1 MYEWL
6 ANDWMGKGKTEEALI
21 TCARWASARQRQ
33 SESSHGCPEEL
44 SIGDEDACPSW
55 TLERAILILE
65 KSLCRAAG
73 LIPEWGAIH
82 WAHSKIIT
90 KVGGR
95 EMEARDC
102 ARAALQMPLWTIG
115 PDLKQVM
122 ILSLPDCSMG
132 VSRL

>member
-1 MYEWL
+1 M
-6 ANDWMGKGKTEEALI
+6 D
-21 TCARWASARQRQ
+21 ARRSCRWETRKHAPILDSGA
-33 SESSHGCPEEL
+33 C
-44 SIGDEDACPSW
+44 DTDAG
-55 TLERAILILE
+55 

-82 WAHSKIIT
+82 WTHSKIIT

-132 VSRL
+132 VKQVMIL